1 MKIFNNN
8 IQKVLNAYNKNT
20 NTKKVKESNRLSKK
34 DEFSISKEAKEIQ
47 RAMKAAKNSPDI
59 RKEKIQEI
67 RERINSGNYNVDAK
81 KIAEKMIDEA
91 NMFKDHK

>member
-20 NTKKVKESNRLSKK
+20 NTKKVKESNRFSKK